1 MPTRI
6 THCPLDCP
14 DTCSLSVGV
23 EDGRVVG
30 IGAAAGN
37 DTTQGFICS
46 KVAGFGGRQHHDLR
60 IRHPT
65 RREGGKGDGEY
76 ERISW
81 DEALDEITNRF
92 QRLIEGPGAEAI
104 LPFHYGGSNGLATDD
119 LTDDLYFA
127 RLGASRLGKTICA
140 VPTTEVAKGMYGKM
154 PGVAFED
161 FVHARLIVIWG
172 ANPKRSNIHL
182 VPYLKQARER
192 GAKVVAI
199 DPRRNFSH
207 EEIDLHL
214 PVLPGQDLPL
224 ALALIQHWRTT
235 GAFDDDFITAS
246 VVDVQP
252 LLEAAEAWT
261 IERAAAVSGVDAE
274 AIRKLAD
281 LYAATDPAV
290 IRCGWG
296 LERNRNGGAAVAAI
310 LAMPALLGKFGV
322 RGGGYTMSN
331 SGASSFEARSIL
343 GDLDWNTRQI
353 NMTRLA
359 AELVERSDPRIEA
372 LFVYN
377 ANPAATVPNQ
387 VAVLEQLKRE
397 DLFTVVFDQVWTDTA
412 AYADIVL
419 PATTFL
425 EHHDFQCGYGAYHWG
440 EVEPVVAP
448 EGEARSNQWVFG
460 ELARRMGFEDEAF
473 GWDEAELV
481 RRVRAVVAP
490 TPAADA
496 GEVNEDGGN
505 GASKAWNLTFDGAG
519 FEKGGPVQFGN
530 SFPLTADGKVHLAP
544 SVLGEDPFGWHRP
557 DNHFPLALISPAS
570 NRRINSMMGE
580 LVDEPLAVTM
590 HPDDAAVR
598 DLTSGDA
605 VEVFNRQ
612 AKVACRLKV
621 SEAVRPGVVEIP
633 KGAWC
638 RDSDNGLTAT
648 ALCPDHVQ
656 EVGGAACF
664 NDARVDVRGR

>member
-1 MPTRI
+1 MPVRI

-14 DTCSLSVGV
+14 DTCSLSVEV

-30 IGAAAGN
+30 IGAAPGN
-37 DTTQGFICS
+37 DVTQGFICS

-60 IRHPT
+60 IRHPA
-65 RREGGKGDGEY
+65 RRTGGKGDGEY

-81 DEALDEITNRF
+81 DQALDEITERF
-92 QRLIEGPGAEAI
+92 RHLIDGPGSEAI

-140 VPTTEVAKGMYGKM
+140 LPTTEVAKGMYGKM

-161 FVHARLIVIWG
+161 FVDARMIVIWG
-172 ANPKRSNIHL
+172 ANPKRSSIHL

-207 EEIDLHL
+207 NEIDLHL

-224 ALALIQHWRTT
+224 ALATINRCREM
-235 GAFDDDFITAS
+235 GALDEEFLSAHAEGLE
-246 VVDVQP
+246 P
-252 LLEAAEAWT
+252 LLEAAKEWR
-261 IERAAAVSGVDAE
+261 IERAAAVSGVDAD
-274 AIRKLAD
+274 AIREFAD
-281 LYAATDPAV
+281 LYAASDPAV

-310 LAMPALLGKFGV
+310 LAIPALLGKFGV

-331 SGASSFEARSIL
+331 SGATRFDVRAVV
-343 GDLDWNTRQI
+343 GDLDWSTRQI

-359 AELVERSDPRIEA
+359 AELANRRDPAIEA

-387 VAVLEQLKRE
+387 PRVLEQLARE

-425 EHHDFQCGYGAYHWG
+425 EHHDLRRGYGVYHWG
-440 EVEPVVAP
+440 EVRPVIEPQ
-448 EGEARSNQWVFG
+448 GEARSNHWVFSR
-460 ELARRMGFEDEAF
+460 LAERMGFDDPAF
-473 GWDEAELV
+473 GWPDAELLQRIKGAMKPV
-481 RRVRAVVAP
+481 SAASEREVEVDGDGVA
-490 TPAADA
+490 AWRLDF
-496 GEVNEDGGN
+496 GDGDL
-505 GASKAWNLTFDGAG
+505 GAK
-519 FEKGGPVQFGN
+519 GPVQFGN
-530 SFPLTADGKVHLAP
+530 SFPPTADGKAHLTPA
-544 SVLGEDPFGWHRP
+544 VLGGDPFHHHLPG
-557 DNHFPLALISPAS
+557 DDFPLALISPAG

-580 LVDEPLAVTM
+580 LVNEPLAVTM
-590 HPDDAAVR
+590 HPIDAAQR
-598 DLTSGDA
+598 GLESGDA
-605 VEVFNRQ
+605 VEVFNQQ
-612 AKVACRLKV
+612 AIVECRLRILE
-621 SEAVRPGVVEIP
+621 SVRPGVVEIP
-633 KGAWC
+633 KGAWR

-664 NDARVDVRGR
+664 NDARVDVRAIE

>member
-1 MPTRI
+1 MPVRI

-14 DTCSLSVGV
+14 DTCTLSVEV

-30 IGAAAGN
+30 IGAAPGN
-37 DTTQGFICS
+37 DTTRGFICS

-60 IRHPT
+60 IRHPA
-65 RREGGKGDGEY
+65 RRTGGKGEGQY

-161 FVHARLIVIWG
+161 FVDARLIVIWG

-281 LYAATDPAV
+281 LYAATEPAV

-310 LAMPALLGKFGV
+310 LAIPALLGKFGA

-331 SGASSFEARSIL
+331 SGATRFDSDAIL
-343 GDLDWNTRQI
+343 GDLAWTTRSI

-359 AELVERSDPRIEA
+359 VELAERRDPAIEA

-387 VAVLEQLKRE
+387 PRVLEQLARAE
-397 DLFTVVFDQVWTDTA
+397 LFTVVFDQVWTDTA

-425 EHHDFQCGYGAYHWG
+425 EHHDLRRGYGAYHWG
-440 EVEPVVAP
+440 EVKPVVEP
-448 EGEARSNQWVFG
+448 EGEARSNHWMFSQ
-460 ELARRMGFEDEAF
+460 LARRMGFEDEAF
-473 GWDEAELV
+473 SWDDAELV
-481 RRVRAVVAP
+481 RRVRAAMRHV
-490 TPAADA
+490 PAASEHKLAVD
-496 GEVNEDGGN
+496 GN
-505 GASKAWNLTFDGAG
+505 GTGAWRLDFDRAG
-519 FEKGGPVQFGN
+519 VNGGGPVQFAN
-530 SFPLTADGKVHLAP
+530 SMPLTPDGKVHLTP
-544 SVLGEDPFGWHRP
+544 SVLGDDPFGWHQP
-557 DNHFPLALISPAS
+557 DNGFPLALISPAG

-590 HPDDAAVR
+590 HPDDAAQR
-598 DLTSGDA
+598 GLESGDA
-605 VEVFNRQ
+605 VEVFNQQ
-612 AKVACRLKV
+612 AIVGCRLRI
-621 SEAVRPGVVEIP
+621 SESVRPDVVEIP
-633 KGAWC
+633 KGAWR

-664 NDARVDVRGR
+664 NDARVDVRARR

>member
-1 MPTRI
+1 MATRI

-14 DTCSLSVGV
+14 DTCSLSVEV
-23 EDGRVVG
+23 EEGRVVG
-30 IGAAAGN
+30 IGAAPGN

-60 IRHPT
+60 LRHPA
-65 RREGGKGDGEY
+65 RRTGGKGDGEY

-81 DEALDEITNRF
+81 DEALDEITERF
-92 QRLIEGPGAEAI
+92 RRLIDGPGSEAI

-140 VPTTEVAKGMYGKM
+140 VPTTEVATGMYGKM

-161 FVHARLIVIWG
+161 YVHARLIVIWG
-172 ANPKRSNIHL
+172 ANPKRSNIHI
-182 VPYLKQARER
+182 VPYLKEARRR

-207 EEIDLHL
+207 DEIDLHL

-224 ALALIQHWRTT
+224 ALALIHHWRET
-235 GAFDDDFITAS
+235 GAFDDEFLARHADGLK
-246 VVDVQP
+246 P
-252 LLEAAEAWT
+252 LLAAVEEWPL
-261 IERAAAVSGVDAE
+261 ERATAVSGVDARTILE
-274 AIRKLAD
+274 FAD
-281 LYAATDPAV
+281 LYASTDPAV

-310 LAMPALLGKFGV
+310 LAMPALMGKFGV

-331 SGASSFEARSIL
+331 SGATRFDTRSIL
-343 GDLDWNTRQI
+343 GDFTWDTRQI

-359 AELVERSDPRIEA
+359 AELAERDDPPIEA

-387 VAVLEQLKRE
+387 AAVLQQLARE

-425 EHHDFQCGYGAYHWG
+425 EHHDFQRSYGAYHWG
-440 EVEPVVAP
+440 EVNPVLDP
-448 EGEARSNQWVFG
+448 EGEARSNHWVFSQ
-460 ELARRMGFEDEAF
+460 LARRMRFEGEAF
-473 GWDEAELV
+473 GWDDVELV
-481 RRVRAVVAP
+481 RRVHAAMKPV
-490 TPAADA
+490 PAASEYKLA
-496 GEVNEDGGN
+496 ADGNGN
-505 GASKAWNLTFDGAG
+505 GAWRLDFDG
-519 FEKGGPVQFGN
+519 GGPVQFGS
-530 SFPLTADGKVHLAP
+530 SFPLTADGKVHLTP
-544 SVLGEDPFGWHRP
+544 SVLGNDPFAWHPP
-557 DNHFPLALISPAS
+557 DDGLPLALISPSS

-590 HPDDAAVR
+590 HPDDAALR

-621 SEAVRPGVVEIP
+621 SATVRPGVVEIP
-633 KGAWC
+633 KGAWR

-664 NDARVDVRGR
+664 NDARVEVRAR